1 MKNNYLISLAI
12 LTLFSFATQAE
23 TLNTS
28 LAECAN
34 IQESS
39 ARLICF
45 DNLAAQAVTPKVVTP
60 TAEILESVV
69 TKPSKSVPTAKA
81 KALMAPA
88 ALKAADFGAEH
99 LKKPP
104 VAEEDLQ
111 VVFMIEKLSK
121 DPYGRWNFTFKNGQ
135 QWKQTDSA
143 FLKLTVGD
151 DVVLKKGFM
160 NAVYLKKNLPNSS
173 KKIRVKRLK

>member
-12 LTLFSFATQAE
+12 LTFFSFATQAE

-45 DNLAAQAVTPKVVTP
+45 DNLAEQAVTPKAATP
-60 TAEILESVV
+60 ESAV
-69 TKPSKSVPTAKA
+69 TKPSKNVPTAKA
-81 KALMAPA
+81 EALMAPA

-111 VVFMIEKLSK
+111 VVFMIETLSK

>member
-12 LTLFSFATQAE
+12 LTFFSFATQAE

-45 DNLAAQAVTPKVVTP
+45 DNLAEQAVTPKAAIP
-60 TAEILESVV
+60 ESVV
-69 TKPSKSVPTAKA
+69 TEPSKSVSTTKTE
-81 KALMAPA
+81 ALMAPA
-88 ALKAADFGAEH
+88 ALKTADFGAEH